1 MCVLFYL
8 SNLVM
13 KNIVLCILLSSSIAH
28 AQGSLRGVVR
38 EEGTNQPL
46 EGAYVVLKGTSFTDI
61 SNEQGA
67 FHFTSLPVGDYT
79 LEVSFV
85 GYQPQSLQVK
95 VFDGKKTDQ
104 DVTLSQGAFQLA
116 DVVISAN
123 PSLSVNVL
131 SPVDI
136 NLRPTNTSQD
146 VLRMVPGLFI
156 AQHAGGGKAEQI
168 FLRGFDIDHGTD
180 INLEVDGLPVNMV
193 SHAHGQ
199 GYSDLHFVIPE
210 MVSLVD
216 FDKGPYFADKGDFTT
231 AGFVSF
237 KTKNRLEQ
245 NFVKAEG
252 GQYGTA
258 RIAAGVNLGK
268 KTMVATEYF
277 YSDGYF
283 ESPQNFNRFNLSG
296 KYTSSLGKKTFV
308 NAGVSYFTSSWDAS
322 GQIPDRAV
330 KDGSITRFGSIDDSE
345 GGETSR
351 ANAFVKFTHPLT
363 EKSMLEHQAYGVY
376 YDFNLYS
383 NFTFYLNDPVNGD
396 EIQQKESRMIYGYK
410 ANYQHTG
417 MLAGKEVKTDMGAG
431 IRYDDVNDIFLG
443 NAVKRTFLNYVKRGD
458 VNEMNAYIFL
468 NESVSLNRHWSI
480 NAALRFDYFNFAYED
495 KMGGVSSSSHASI
508 ASPKLTVN
516 YQANDNLLVYVRS
529 GFGFHS
535 NDARIVEG
543 QQARDA
549 LPRAFGTDVGIQ
561 TKITDK
567 LLLNAAVW
575 QLNLEQEFVY
585 VGDAGVIEPSGESLR
600 QGVDLSLRYQLT
612 SWLFADADVNLT
624 KPRAVGEPE
633 GENYIPLAPTFT
645 SIGGLSWKMKNG
657 MNGSLRYRYIKDR
670 AANED
675 NSVVAEGYFLSDFVL
690 NYTKKKYEVGL
701 SIENLFNAE
710 WNEAQFDTES
720 RLFDEPAPVSEIHYT
735 PGIPFFAK
743 MRLTFFF

>member
-1 MCVLFYL
+1 
-8 SNLVM
+8 M
-13 KNIVLCILLSSSIAH
+13 KYIFLCIWLSSFVAYG
-28 AQGSLRGVVR
+28 QGSLHGVIK
-38 EEGTNQPL
+38 EEGANQFL
-46 EGAYVVLKGTSFTDI
+46 SGAYVVLKGTPHFAI

-67 FHFTSLPVGDYT
+67 FHFNSLPAGTYS

-85 GYQPQSLQVK
+85 GYQSLVREVQIVNQQPLR
-95 VFDGKKTDQ
+95 VELALPVGT
-104 DVTLSQGAFQLA
+104 VQLA
-116 DVVISAN
+116 DVVISAS

-136 NLRPTNTSQD
+136 KLRPANTSQD

-210 MVSLVD
+210 LVSLVD
-216 FDKGPYFADKGDFTT
+216 FDKGPYYADKGDFTT

-258 RIAAGVNLGK
+258 RIVTGINLGEK
-268 KTMVATEYF
+268 VLVAGEYF

-283 ESPQNFNRFNLSG
+283 ESPQDFNRLNLSG
-296 KYTSSLGKKTFV
+296 KYTSSLNSKTHL
-308 NAGVSYFTSSWDAS
+308 NAGLSYFTSSWNAS
-322 GQIPDRAV
+322 GQIPERAV
-330 KDGSITRFGSIDDSE
+330 KDGTITRFGSIDDSE

-351 ANAFVKFTHPLT
+351 ANAFVKLSHAFSDRTT
-363 EKSMLEHQAYGVY
+363 FEQQVYAIY

-410 ANYQHTG
+410 GTYHHDG
-417 MLAGKEVKTDMGAG
+417 MLDNAKLRTNAGVGF
-431 IRYDDVNDIFLG
+431 RYDDVDNISLS
-443 NAVKRTFLNYVKRGD
+443 NAVKRTFLNDVQRGN
-458 VNEMNAYIFL
+458 VNEMNLNAFL
-468 NESVSLNRHWSI
+468 DETLTLNQHWSV
-480 NAALRFDYFNFAYED
+480 NAALRFDYFNFAYD
-495 KMGGVSSSSHASI
+495 DLLNNTTKSSNASML
-508 ASPKLTVN
+508 SPKLTVN
-516 YQANDNLLVYVRS
+516 YQVNDKLLIYLRN

-535 NDARIVEG
+535 NDARVVIGEE
-543 QQARDA
+543 AKDA
-549 LPRAFGTDVGIQ
+549 LPRAFGTDVGVQ
-561 TKITDK
+561 AKISDK
-567 LLLNAAVW
+567 LLVNVAFW
-575 QLNLEQEFVY
+575 QLNLKQEFVY
-585 VGDAGVIEPSGESLR
+585 VGDAGIVEPSGETQR
-600 QGVDLSLRYQLT
+600 QGVDVSLRYQVLP
-612 SWLFADADVNLT
+612 WLFTDVDFNLT
-624 KPRAVGEPE
+624 NPKAVGEPE
-633 GENYIPLAPTFT
+633 GEDYLPLAPTQT
-645 SIGGLSWKMKNG
+645 SIGGLSWKLQNG
-657 MNGSLRYRYIKDR
+657 FNGSLRYRYIKDR

-675 NSVVAEGYFLSDFVL
+675 NTVVADGYFLSDLVF
-690 NYTKKKYEVGL
+690 NYTQKKYEIGF
-701 SIENLFNAE
+701 SIENIFNAE
-710 WNEAQFDTES
+710 WKEAQFDTES

-743 MRLTFFF
+743 ARVTFFF

>member
-1 MCVLFYL
+1 
-8 SNLVM
+8 M
-13 KNIVLCILLSSSIAH
+13 KNVFILLLLSPFLAF
-28 AQGSLRGVVR
+28 AQGSLSGVVR
-38 EEGTNQPL
+38 EQGTQQAL
-46 EGAYVVLKGTSFTDI
+46 TGAYVVLKETPFMLT
-61 SNEQGA
+61 SNEQGV
-67 FHFTSLPVGDYT
+67 FHFASLPAGNYT
-79 LEVSFV
+79 LEISFL
-85 GYQPQSLQVK
+85 GYQAHTQQVK
-95 VFDGKKTDQ
+95 IVEGEKASLEVELPLGT
-104 DVTLSQGAFQLA
+104 FQLA
-116 DVVISAN
+116 DVVISAA
-123 PSLSVNVL
+123 PSLSANVL

-136 NLRPTNTSQD
+136 KLRPANTTQD

-245 NFVKAEG
+245 NFIKAEG

-268 KTMVATEYF
+268 KALVATEYF

-308 NAGVSYFTSSWDAS
+308 NAGASYFTSSWDAS
-322 GQIPDRAV
+322 GQIPERAV

-351 ANAFVKFTHPLT
+351 ANAFVKFTHTLN
-363 EKSMLEHQAYGVY
+363 EKSVLEQQVYGIY

-410 ANYQHTG
+410 AAYQHSG
-417 MLAGKEVKTDMGAG
+417 LLAGKELKTEIGAG
-431 IRYDDVNDIFLG
+431 IRYDDVNDIFLA
-443 NAVKRTFLNYVKRGD
+443 NAVKRTFLNDVKRGN
-458 VNEMNAYIFL
+458 VNEMNANVFV
-468 NESVSLNRHWSI
+468 NETLTLNRHWSV

-495 KMGGVSSSSHASI
+495 KMGGGNSSSSASI
-508 ASPKLTVN
+508 ASPKLTLN
-516 YQANDNLLVYVRS
+516 YQATDNLLVYVRS

-535 NDARIVEG
+535 NDARVVEG
-543 QQARDA
+543 QAARDA
-549 LPRAFGTDVGIQ
+549 LPRAFGTDIGVQ

-612 SWLFADADVNLT
+612 PWLFADLDANIT

-633 GENYIPLAPTFT
+633 GEDYIPLAPTFT
-645 SIGGLSWKMKNG
+645 SIGGLSWKMQNG
-657 MNGSLRYRYIKDR
+657 VNGSLRYRYIQDR

-675 NSVVAEGYFLSDFVL
+675 NSVVAEGYFLSDLVL

-710 WNEAQFDTES
+710 WKEAQFDTES
-720 RLFDEPAPVSEIHYT
+720 RLFDEATPVSEIHYT